1 MLSMMKSIGCD
12 DAVTAIERPAMT
24 LPTTDATTT
33 SAATADT
40 RPQGRPTRRPRIAL
54 TAGDPAGI
62 GPELL
67 VRLLGEIA
75 TADDVDVTVF
85 TTGAELD
92 RGFEQAG
99 STVDRDAVERA
110 SHVTIVDTGL
120 DLASVPVSEASAAGG
135 RWALDHLELALA
147 AHDRGE
153 IDALVFAPLN
163 KSSLHLAGM
172 HEQDEMRWFENQL
185 ATTGPVTELN
195 AMAGLWTS
203 RVTSHVAHRDA
214 PDLVTADSVLAA
226 TRLLHDALTG
236 TGVERPR
243 LAVCALNPHGGENGA
258 FGREEIDHIAPGVA
272 AARDEGIDAQGP
284 FPADTLFLRAR
295 DGQFDGVVTMYHDQG
310 QIAMKMIGFE
320 GGVTIEGG
328 LPLPVC
334 TPAHGTAFDRVGTG
348 TAALT
353 STRNAFDL
361 ARRLAAAAS
370 PAATAPVTAAAADA
384 GRDEEAQVAGA

>member
-1 MLSMMKSIGCD
+1 
-12 DAVTAIERPAMT
+12 MT
-24 LPTTDATTT
+24 LPT
-33 SAATADT
+33 ADT
-40 RPQGRPTRRPRIAL
+40 ENPATSTSTSTSRPAHVAPRLRPRVAL

-67 VRLLGEIA
+67 VRLLHEIA
-75 TADDVDVTVF
+75 STPTTDDGHAVTVF
-85 TTGAELD
+85 TTAAELE

-99 STVDRDAVERA
+99 DAVDRAAVERDPR
-110 SHVTIVDTGL
+110 VEIVDSGL
-120 DLASVPVSEASAAGG
+120 DLGPVPVAEASDAGG
-135 RWALDHLELALA
+135 RWALDHLELALV

-153 IDALVFAPLN
+153 VDALVFAPLN

-172 HEQDEMRWFENQL
+172 RQKDEMRWFEEQL

-214 PDLVTADSVLAA
+214 PDLITAESVLAA
-226 TRLLHDALTG
+226 TRLLHDALVG

-243 LAVCALNPHGGENGA
+243 LAVCALNPHAGENGS

-272 AARDEGIDAQGP
+272 AARDEGMDAQGP

-348 TAALT
+348 TATLT
-353 STRNAFDL
+353 STRAAYDL
-361 ARRLAAAAS
+361 ARRLAATALAAG
-370 PAATAPVTAAAADA
+370 AAPEARA
-384 GRDEEAQVAGA
+384 GRA